1 MKGKLLNFLLIV
13 TSLFGYLE
21 WGTNMHTFLFQAEG
35 EILSKLTAD
44 PMSVLHPLTVLP
56 MLGQIGLLVT
66 LFQKQPERIL
76 TYCCIG
82 SMGILFLLMFA
93 IGVMSFNLKIIA
105 STLPFLILSFLA
117 IRYHRASRRIT

>member
-66 LFQKQPERIL
+66 LFQKQPGRIL